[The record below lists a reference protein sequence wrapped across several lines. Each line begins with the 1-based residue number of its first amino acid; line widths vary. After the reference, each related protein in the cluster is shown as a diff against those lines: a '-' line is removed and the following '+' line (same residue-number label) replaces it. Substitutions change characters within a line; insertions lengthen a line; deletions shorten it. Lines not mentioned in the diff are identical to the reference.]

1 MRQRLTLFQ
10 DLDGSGRIRYT
21 EFLAA
26 TIEAQ
31 GAISEERLAEAFDR
45 LDSDD
50 SGYISAQNLA
60 EMLGQDFPAD
70 EINSI
75 IQEAD
80 LTKDGLISYAEFLA
94 LWETKNEESRDKQ
107 LKLLGTPQQLSEF
120 EFLSYRGSKISLQES
135 TTSLDGVNGRAS
147 FILGKHGHSTHTNL
161 KRIENEGKPSREY
174 DSVEDDFSTK
184 DYIP

>member
-1 MRQRLTLFQ
+1 M
-10 DLDGSGRIRYT
+10 DGSGRIRYT

-50 SGYISAQNLA
+50 SGYISPQNLA
-60 EMLGQDFPAD
+60 DMLGQDFPAE

-120 EFLSYRGSKISLQES
+120 ELLSYRGSKV
-135 TTSLDGVNGRAS
+135 SLDESLSSLEGADGRAS
-147 FILGKHGHSTHTNL
+147 FILGKHGNSKQTN
-161 KRIENEGKPSREY
+161 RNFSGNEDEPKREY
-174 DSVEDDFSTK
+174 EAGEGDFLTK